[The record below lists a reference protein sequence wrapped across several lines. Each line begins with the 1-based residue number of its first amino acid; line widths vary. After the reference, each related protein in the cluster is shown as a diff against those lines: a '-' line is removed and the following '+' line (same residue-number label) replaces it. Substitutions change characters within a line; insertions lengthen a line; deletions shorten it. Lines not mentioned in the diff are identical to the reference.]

1 LEHLRISVQSLQKE
15 KSELLLTI
23 EREVTSLKESIELL
37 VDEKIDLI
45 KKLMAA

>member
-1 LEHLRISVQSLQKE
+1 VQSLQKE

>member
-1 LEHLRISVQSLQKE
+1 MQSLQKE